1 MAGNEMIKRGFF
13 DGPDVNNRRL
23 TINEGI
29 ELPFL
34 VFSISAE
41 SSFPVADDT
50 FPRTEKTLDVL
61 SICFLIE

>member
-1 MAGNEMIKRGFF
+1 MIKGCFF
-13 DGPDVNNRRL
+13 DGPDVNNRGL
-23 TINEGI
+23 PINEGI

-41 SSFPVADDT
+41 SSFPIADDT
-50 FPRTEKTLDVL
+50 LPRTEEALDVL